1 MSGLEHIPPERRA
14 AVAQFLRQ
22 GVGTCPYCETE
33 ITRTTP
39 RALDG
44 DERLACLPCVDVVEG
59 SCPLCNQEVTRRHAR
74 ERFGDGLAHK
84 QCIQNEERRRR
95 SR

>member
-1 MSGLEHIPPERRA
+1 M
-14 AVAQFLRQ
+14 FLREV
-22 GVGTCPYCETE
+22 VGTCPYCKST

-44 DERLACLPCVDVVEG
+44 DQRVTCLACVDVIEG
-59 SCPLCNQEVTRRHAR
+59 SCPFCDRDVTRRHLR
-74 ERFGDGLAHK
+74 EASGTGVAHA
-84 QCIQNEERRRR
+84 QCAQDEERRRR